1 MTTAVSSSR
10 PPASATGAFLATPLV
25 MVGGMLAG
33 TGWLYLL
40 RGLHWLGFGPRVGD
54 ALPLLQLAGFDG
66 QPLARIVV
74 AWLLA
79 GALTGGILVG
89 LAPGRRLVVAG
100 ILGLVL
106 VLFAA
111 QAAYALTRNLRL
123 TDVLFSHSPGAGPVL
138 EALLFAIGCSLPRP
152 LPRGQRRGMRRS

>member
-1 MTTAVSSSR
+1 MTTAVPRSR
-10 PPASATGAFLATPLV
+10 LPARATGAFLAIPVV

-33 TGWLYLL
+33 DGWLYLL
-40 RGLHWLGFGPRVGD
+40 RSLNWLGFGPRVGD

-79 GALTGGILVG
+79 GALTGGILVE
-89 LAPGRRLVVAG
+89 LSPQRRFLVAG
-100 ILGLVL
+100 ILGLAL

-123 TDVLFSHSPGAGPVL
+123 ADVLLTHSPGVGPVL
-138 EALLFAIGCSLPRP
+138 EALLFAIGCSLPRA
-152 LPRGQRRGMRRS
+152 LPHRQQRGARRG

>member
-1 MTTAVSSSR
+1 MTTAVTR
-10 PPASATGAFLATPLV
+10 LPVRATGAYLAIPVV

-33 TGWLYLL
+33 AGWLYLL

-66 QPLARIVV
+66 QPLARVVV
-74 AWLLA
+74 AGLLA

-89 LAPGRRLVVAG
+89 VAPERRLVIAG
-100 ILGLVL
+100 ILALVL
-106 VLFAA
+106 LPFAA

-123 TDVLFSHSPGAGPVL
+123 TDVLFSHSPGVGPVL
-138 EALLFAIGCSLPRP
+138 EALLFAVGCSLPRA
-152 LPRGQRRGMRRS
+152 LTRGQRRG